1 MSTKQAVE
9 GLGVGAMLAIGII
22 SGFGLPTPADAATYF
37 VDFELGTDTNDGAD
51 RVRAWKHC
59 PGDSNAGSVPAAILL
74 QPGDSVRFKG
84 GVAYGGA
91 IKCSGRGSQE
101 SPIVYDGNLAGDW
114 GTGPAVIDGT
124 ESVTG
129 WARCTT
135 EADVR
140 GNTNWSFIHYAD
152 LQPAADINSVNILED
167 GVPLWAAQTPEPLD
181 RFFWDNTQNYFEIPS
196 SSITSTSLVDQVNLP
211 AQPAGFWHGAYAAVW
226 HQPNLVSLCQIQD
239 YDATNALLRFSNMGT
254 PYLDRSSRYA
264 IVNSISHI
272 SGPGQFALMPQAL
285 GSRLF
290 IWPRSPASPGDG
302 KVRLSVRNFGFDI
315 NKQSHIT
322 IRGFR
327 VIGQSGKGP
336 RNGIGIGSASTGP
349 YVTNITIQGNTVAY
363 TRSDGKGYGG
373 INLTSGVNCSIISN
387 VVHEVQRHTGIFV
400 TDSKNCRVTANTV
413 SRPGYV
419 GIWALGDSNLTISGN
434 KVKGCLGTHANG
446 ISVYTQCR
454 DVEISGNLIE
464 ESDLPLTLSTSDNL
478 RVINNIVVGTSR
490 STKLL
495 AVWAGVTGSLRILNN
510 IFIGSINHSAVY
522 TGSGTLAEIE
532 MRNNIVDGGGGGT
545 RSHNIYVGLD
555 WSQSSRYG
563 WSLAEGEMIITN
575 LNAIF
580 RAPQNGDFRLQ
591 EGSSAINAGTNLPEV
606 ISDCAGTARPQGTA
620 WDIGAYEY
628 LEVLPNRPPV
638 PGRPRVDTN
647 GFLHPHFN

>member
-1 MSTKQAVE
+1 
-9 GLGVGAMLAIGII
+9 
-22 SGFGLPTPADAATYF
+22 
-37 VDFELGTDTNDGAD
+37 
-51 RVRAWKHC
+51 
-59 PGDSNAGSVPAAILL
+59 
-74 QPGDSVRFKG
+74 
-84 GVAYGGA
+84 
-91 IKCSGRGSQE
+91 
-101 SPIVYDGNLAGDW
+101 
-114 GTGPAVIDGT
+114 
-124 ESVTG
+124 
-129 WARCTT
+129 
-135 EADVR
+135 
-140 GNTNWSFIHYAD
+140 
-152 LQPAADINSVNILED
+152 
-167 GVPLWAAQTPEPLD
+167 
-181 RFFWDNTQNYFEIPS
+181 
-196 SSITSTSLVDQVNLP
+196 
-211 AQPAGFWHGAYAAVW
+211 
-226 HQPNLVSLCQIQD
+226 
-239 YDATNALLRFSNMGT
+239 
-254 PYLDRSSRYA
+254 
-264 IVNSISHI
+264 
-272 SGPGQFALMPQAL
+272 
-285 GSRLF
+285 
-290 IWPRSPASPGDG
+290 
-302 KVRLSVRNFGFDI
+302 
-315 NKQSHIT
+315 
-322 IRGFR
+322 
-327 VIGQSGKGP
+327 
-336 RNGIGIGSASTGP
+336 
-349 YVTNITIQGNTVAY
+349 
-363 TRSDGKGYGG
+363 
-373 INLTSGVNCSIISN
+373 
-387 VVHEVQRHTGIFV
+387 
-400 TDSKNCRVTANTV
+400 
-413 SRPGYV
+413 
-419 GIWALGDSNLTISGN
+419 LTISGN